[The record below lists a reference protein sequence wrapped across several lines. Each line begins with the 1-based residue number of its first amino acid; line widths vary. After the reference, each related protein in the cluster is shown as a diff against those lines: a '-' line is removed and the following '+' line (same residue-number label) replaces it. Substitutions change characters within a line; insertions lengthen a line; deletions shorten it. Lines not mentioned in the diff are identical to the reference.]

1 MSAGEQ
7 GLVPEYGG
15 LQRRLFD
22 FLQVPVG
29 PPEVPPGASRW
40 TRSFRADPAYL
51 SYLTL
56 GWLVGSAVI
65 LGIAG
70 FVAVLGLG
78 LGLETMGD
86 GPLGPLMAV
95 VFLGLGVTVVTVQGL
110 GLRLRYDATWY
121 VMTDQALRNRRG
133 LWVIQENTVSFDN
146 VQNLSVRQGPIQ
158 RLFGIQD
165 LVVETAAAGSATG
178 SNQEAQARALRVEGI
193 RDAEELRDRI
203 AERMRR
209 VSDSGL
215 GRVPSGRTGERP
227 VTPTANWPLSPA
239 HLHVLREI
247 KIELEGLN
255 RS

>member
-1 MSAGEQ
+1 MTEPLPTPGYE
-7 GLVPEYGG
+7 G
-15 LQRRLFD
+15 LQLRLFQ

-51 SYLTL
+51 SYLTV
-56 GWLVGSAVI
+56 GWLVTSALI
-65 LGIAG
+65 LGVTA

-78 LGLETMGD
+78 LGLEAMGG
-86 GPLGPLMAV
+86 GPLGPVVAV
-95 VFLGLGVTVVTVQGL
+95 LALGAGVTLVIITGL

-165 LVVETAAAGSATG
+165 LVVETAAAGTTPG
-178 SNQEAQARALRVEGI
+178 SNEGVQARALRVEGI
-193 RDAEELRDRI
+193 RDAQELRDRI
-203 AERMRR
+203 AERMRL

-215 GRVPSGRTGERP
+215 GRVRPERAGERP
-227 VTPTANWPLSPA
+227 VTPMGSGPLSPA
-239 HLHVLREI
+239 HLHLLREI
-247 KIELEGLN
+247 KREVERLN
-255 RS
+255 RR

>member
-1 MSAGEQ
+1 MSTGDPPAT
-7 GLVPEYGG
+7 PDYGG
-15 LQRRLFD
+15 LQRRLFQ

-29 PPEVPPGASRW
+29 PPELPPGASRW

-56 GWLVGSAVI
+56 GWLVVSAMI
-65 LGIAG
+65 LGVAG

-86 GPLGPLMAV
+86 GVLGPLLAV
-95 VFLGLGVTVVTVQGL
+95 GALLVGVTLVTIQGL

-165 LVVETAAAGSATG
+165 LVVETAAAGSSTG

-203 AERMRR
+203 AERMRL
-209 VSDSGL
+209 VGDSGL
-215 GRVPSGRTGERP
+215 GRDRSARTAERP
-227 VTPTANWPLSPA
+227 VTPAGNGPLSPA
-239 HLHVLREI
+239 HLQLLREI
-247 KIELEGLN
+247 KAEVQRLN
-255 RS
+255 SA